1 MGGKKIQKK
10 VRYRQSIVC
19 EITVAY
25 CLSPGV
31 YASASTTTRIDRFA
45 TQVKVSNLLTARE
58 ENNSSAMTGSLPV
71 RRAKALGCERGGL
84 GSVIAKVSFG
94 VRLRREV
101 ICRFFNYI
109 TPKFYRYDIVFSRAK
124 LLLFVILGVWCPLC
138 PISVKFTRTNT

>member
-94 VRLRREV
+94 VRLRRKV

-109 TPKFYRYDIVFSRAK
+109 NTEILSVRYRFFPRKIIAFCYSRSMVSVVSNFSQ
-124 LLLFVILGVWCPLC
+124 IHP
-138 PISVKFTRTNT
+138 N